1 MQLKHY
7 FFAFLFI
14 ILFIPLQAQNFVN
27 ETPAEVAVEYS
38 KDLQALLGLN
48 DTELKK
54 VEKIHVKYFR
64 KKERFRYNKTPKHK
78 RIKAIKKR
86 DKAMAA
92 CAVVHPAGS
101 ERRLC
106 LCHGRRSGSVQA
118 ALRLAISRRLHGR
131 G

>member
-86 DKAMAA
+86 DKAMKALL
-92 CAVVHPAGS
+92 S
-101 ERRLC
+101 DRQYQLYKEWLNEQIRRNKGQLK
-106 LCHGRRSGSVQA
+106 SV
-118 ALRLAISRRLHGR
+118 
-131 G
+131 